1 MNPLD
6 EIGNWLAT
14 LVATLGGDTEQLQLL
29 FVALLA
35 MVGFSL
41 TLALSLFA
49 GIMLNPIKRRIDG
62 VQQETTSESSKG
74 STDNLLHRLG
84 ATLVPK
90 AEAKRARL
98 AYALETAGYRS
109 SYAMAYFYG
118 IKLIGFMLA
127 PVLVLGGI
135 ALFTNSPVL
144 DDLSSAILAG
154 LIAFLVPNFWLKRVV
169 RRRKE
174 KLRRALPDAL
184 DLMVVC
190 TEAGLGLSAAIKRVA
205 DEIGMQHPELADEL
219 HLLLMQ
225 TRAGM
230 DNHSALKEL
239 ERRTDL
245 EDISAFVTTLIQA
258 MRFGTSI
265 GQSLRIFAEEMRDKR
280 LQRAQ
285 EKAARLSLT
294 MLMPIALCML
304 PMFFLILL
312 GPAILSLVS
321 SLQKLTGG

>member
-1 MNPLD
+1 
-6 EIGNWLAT
+6 
-14 LVATLGGDTEQLQLL
+14 
-29 FVALLA
+29 
-35 MVGFSL
+35 
-41 TLALSLFA
+41 
-49 GIMLNPIKRRIDG
+49 
-62 VQQETTSESSKG
+62 
-74 STDNLLHRLG
+74 
-84 ATLVPK
+84 
-90 AEAKRARL
+90 
-98 AYALETAGYRS
+98 
-109 SYAMAYFYG
+109 MAYFYA

-127 PVLVLGGI
+127 PVLVLGGV
-135 ALFTNSPVL
+135 ALFTNNPVL
-144 DDLSSAILAG
+144 NYLSNAIIAG
-154 LIAFLVPNFWLKRVV
+154 LIAFLVPNYWLKRAV

-174 KLRRALPDAL
+174 KLRKALPDAL

-190 TEAGLGLSAAIKRVA
+190 TEAGLGLSTALKRVA
-205 DEIGMQHPELADEL
+205 DEIGMQYPELSDEL
-219 HLLLMQ
+219 QLLLMQ

-285 EKAARLSLT
+285 EIAARLSLT